1 MLGQVYP
8 QRASKSRFRR
18 RTAIGGCDDCAG
30 SEGTAAMSKA
40 TAAELSREER
50 LIARCFRPLAKHPGA
65 FGLIDDAA
73 AIVPPAGCDLV
84 LKTEVIFAIALVPI
98 ISAIGCAV
106 DYSRATQ
113 LRSKLQAAAD
123 AASVGSIAKTSP
135 AFIASGS
142 MTVDGP
148 IPAGVTDATNIF
160 NGNMSG
166 VTGYT
171 LNSMTPVVA
180 KSGSAITST
189 VQFSAT
195 VPTTFLGVMG
205 KSAMTVTGTSTSTA
219 NMPLF
224 IDFYL
229 LLDNSPSMGVG
240 ATPADVTTMVNNTS
254 DKCAFAC
261 HDLNDSNNYYK
272 LAKSLGVTTRIDV
285 LRSAT
290 QDLMDTAASTETY
303 STQFRMAIYDF
314 GGSSNTQGLR
324 ALFALSSSLSS
335 AKTAAGNIDLMTVN
349 GQNDNGDQDTGFTAI
364 LPAINHVISSPGAG
378 TSSAPQKYL
387 FFVSDGVADEY
398 NTSCLKPTTG
408 GRCQSPINPA
418 LCTTLKNR
426 GIKIAVLYT
435 TYLAL
440 PTNAWYNTWISPF
453 NVGPY
458 GPSPNS
464 EIALN
469 MSSCASPGLYFEV
482 SPTQG
487 ISQAMNTLF
496 QKAVA
501 DARISS

>member
-1 MLGQVYP
+1 M
-8 QRASKSRFRR
+8 RAPIRLLSRFRR
-18 RTAIGGCDDCAG
+18 DQRGNVA
-30 SEGTAAMSKA
+30 
-40 TAAELSREER
+40 
-50 LIARCFRPLAKHPGA
+50 
-65 FGLIDDAA
+65 
-73 AIVPPAGCDLV
+73 
-84 LKTEVIFAIALVPI
+84 VIFVLALMPI
-98 ISAIGCAV
+98 LSAIGCAI

-113 LRSKLQAAAD
+113 LRSKLLSAAD

-135 AFIASGS
+135 AFIAAGS

-171 LNSMTPVVA
+171 LNSMTPTVA
-180 KSGSAITST
+180 KSGGAVTST
-189 VQFSAT
+189 VQFSADIAT
-195 VPTTFLGVMG
+195 MFLGVMG
-205 KSAMTVTGTSTSTA
+205 KSTMTVTGTSTSTA

-240 ATPADVTTMVNNTS
+240 ATPADVATMVNNTS

-261 HDLNDSNNYYK
+261 HDYNDPNNYYN
-272 LAKSLGVTTRIDV
+272 LAKTLGVTTRIDV

-290 QDLMDTAASTETY
+290 QQLMDTAGNTQTY
-303 STQFRMAIYDF
+303 SNQFRMAIYDF
-314 GGSSNTQGLR
+314 GASSKTIGLR

-335 AKTAAGNIDLMTVN
+335 AKTAAGNIDLMGVYGNNDSYTADKDTQFSTV
-349 GQNDNGDQDTGFTAI
+349 I
-364 LPAINHVISSPGAG
+364 PAINTVI
-378 TSSAPQKYL
+378 
-387 FFVSDGVADEY
+387 
-398 NTSCLKPTTG
+398 
-408 GRCQSPINPA
+408 
-418 LCTTLKNR
+418 
-426 GIKIAVLYT
+426 T

-440 PTNAWYNTWISPF
+440 PTNAWYNSWIAPF
-453 NVGPY
+453 NPGPY

-464 EIALN
+464 QIAIN
-469 MSSCASPGLYFEV
+469 MQSCASPGLYFEV

-487 ISQAMNTLF
+487 ISQAMNKLF